1 MKPIFSLLI
10 CALLLAGCSQKPKYQ
25 DPDIDFPALQ
35 KDFVTWLQYDISHI
49 DLSANFIALDEN
61 AEEISKRQFLNKLNE
76 GSYFPVKMISEETK
90 RVYRLQRIIPNAP
103 VSIGNT
109 VQSQAQDEQR
119 NYRLVENDYPDF
131 KYTDIDG
138 NTYTKN
144 DLLGK
149 VIVFKFWFIHC
160 LPCVKEIPEM
170 NRLVEKYRDENVIF
184 LSLAFDEEEELR
196 NFLSER
202 TYNYRAIAV
211 SKDYIS
217 DTLKV
222 DRFPTHMI
230 VDTKG
235 KIWSVINDTEHL
247 SKRLEDILRE

>member
-1 MKPIFSLLI
+1 
-10 CALLLAGCSQKPKYQ
+10 
-25 DPDIDFPALQ
+25 
-35 KDFVTWLQYDISHI
+35 
-49 DLSANFIALDEN
+49 
-61 AEEISKRQFLNKLNE
+61 
-76 GSYFPVKMISEETK
+76 
-90 RVYRLQRIIPNAP
+90 
-103 VSIGNT
+103 
-109 VQSQAQDEQR
+109 
-119 NYRLVENDYPDF
+119 
-131 KYTDIDG
+131 
-138 NTYTKN
+138 
-144 DLLGK
+144 
-149 VIVFKFWFIHC
+149 
-160 LPCVKEIPEM
+160 M